1 MLNGYFLIFVTQLKT
16 NEGDDILEK
25 VKVGDASAFSLL
37 YDLYWLKVYNFARL
51 YITSS
56 SAISEVVQDVFVK
69 LWESREFL
77 DVTKNFDGF
86 LFMITRNIIF
96 NYSRRYFNELNFKM
110 TVLKGI
116 ENSYDIEEELDAADL
131 KNYIDKLI
139 SQLPARRQQ
148 IFRMSREEHLS
159 NREIAERC
167 AVSEKAIER
176 QITLALKFIKENLPL
191 FVVFMG

>member
-1 MLNGYFLIFVTQLKT
+1 MKETI
-16 NEGDDILEK
+16 ILEK

-96 NYSRRYFNELNFKM
+96 NYSRRNFKM

>member
-1 MLNGYFLIFVTQLKT
+1 MVNGYFFIFVTQLKRDG
-16 NEGDDILEK
+16 GDNNSGKGKSGRCGCI
-25 VKVGDASAFSLL
+25 FLL

-51 YITSS
+51 YVTSS
-56 SAISEVVQDVFVK
+56 SVISEVVQDVFVK
-69 LWESREFL
+69 VWESKEFL
-77 DVTKNFDGF
+77 DITKNFDGL

-96 NYSRRYFNELNFKM
+96 NYSRRHFNELNFKM
-110 TVLKGI
+110 TVLKGL

-159 NREIAERC
+159 NREIAERW

>member
-1 MLNGYFLIFVTQLKT
+1 MKETI
-16 NEGDDILEK
+16 ILEK

-96 NYSRRYFNELNFKM
+96 NYSRRHFNELNFKM

-116 ENSYDIEEELDAADL
+116 ENSYDIEEEL
-131 KNYIDKLI
+131 LI
-139 SQLPARRQQ
+139 
-148 IFRMSREEHLS
+148 
-159 NREIAERC
+159 
-167 AVSEKAIER
+167 
-176 QITLALKFIKENLPL
+176 
-191 FVVFMG
+191 

>member
-1 MLNGYFLIFVTQLKT
+1 M
-16 NEGDDILEK
+16 
-25 VKVGDASAFSLL
+25 
-37 YDLYWLKVYNFARL
+37 
-51 YITSS
+51 
-56 SAISEVVQDVFVK
+56 ISEVAQDVFVK
-69 LWESREFL
+69 VWESKEFL
-77 DVTKNFDGF
+77 DITKNFDGL

-96 NYSRRYFNELNFKM
+96 NYSRRHFNELNFKM
-110 TVLKGI
+110 TVLKGL

>member
-1 MLNGYFLIFVTQLKT
+1 MKETI
-16 NEGDDILEK
+16 ILEK

-96 NYSRRYFNELNFKM
+96 NYSRRYFIDLNFRM
-110 TVLKGI
+110 TALRGI
-116 ENSYDIEEELDAADL
+116 EESYEIEEELDAVDL
-131 KNYIDKLI
+131 KNYIDSLVA
-139 SQLPARRQQ
+139 QLPPKRQQ
-148 IFRMSREEHLS
+148 IFKMSREEHLS
-159 NREIAERC
+159 CKEIAERC
-167 AVSEKAIER
+167 GVGEKAVER
-176 QITLALKFIKENLPL
+176 QITLALKFLKDNLPL
-191 FVVFMG
+191 FMLFVRVV

>member
-1 MLNGYFLIFVTQLKT
+1 MEETI
-16 NEGDDILEK
+16 ILEK
-25 VKVGDASAFSLL
+25 VKAGDAAAFSLL

-51 YITSS
+51 YVTSS
-56 SAISEVVQDVFVK
+56 SVISEVVQDVFVK
-69 LWESREFL
+69 VWESKEFL
-77 DVTKNFDGF
+77 DITKNFDGL

-96 NYSRRYFNELNFKM
+96 NYSRRHFNELNFKM
-110 TVLKGI
+110 TV
-116 ENSYDIEEELDAADL
+116 L

>member
-1 MLNGYFLIFVTQLKT
+1 MKETI
-16 NEGDDILEK
+16 ILEK

-148 IFRMSREEHLS
+148 IFRMSREEYLS